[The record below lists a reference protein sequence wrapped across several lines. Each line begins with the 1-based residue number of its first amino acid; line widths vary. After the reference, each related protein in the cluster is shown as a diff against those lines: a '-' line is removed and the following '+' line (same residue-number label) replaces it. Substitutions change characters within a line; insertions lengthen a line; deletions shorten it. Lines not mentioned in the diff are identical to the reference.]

1 MAAAVWLAPVHDV
14 GEPALGPAAGRPRH
28 LGRDT
33 TAPVGTATVAPVPAV
48 NQPATSSML
57 SQYSRAED
65 AAVPVTQ

>member
-1 MAAAVWLAPVHDV
+1 
-14 GEPALGPAAGRPRH
+14 
-28 LGRDT
+28 
-33 TAPVGTATVAPVPAV
+33 VAPVPAV